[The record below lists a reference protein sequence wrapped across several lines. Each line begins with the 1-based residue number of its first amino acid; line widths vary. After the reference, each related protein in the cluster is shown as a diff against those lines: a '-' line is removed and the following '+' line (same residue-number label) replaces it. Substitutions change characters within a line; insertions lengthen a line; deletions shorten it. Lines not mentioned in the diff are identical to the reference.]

1 MKEDTSLRPKAAAN
15 DPPLRVDGDNGGAIS
30 DLVAG
35 DRPNHLDLVA
45 GGRPNHFDLVAD
57 DSAAPPLVTGGSAAA
72 PLAALP
78 LVTASLSGTSLREEV
93 LAILAAASLGKE
105 KEL

>member
-1 MKEDTSLRPKAAAN
+1 MKEDTSPRPKAAAN
-15 DPPLRVDGDNGGAIS
+15 DPPPRVD
-30 DLVAG
+30 G

-45 GGRPNHFDLVAD
+45 SHRPNHLDLVASD
-57 DSAAPPLVTGGSAAA
+57 RPNHLDLVAGDSAAPPLVTGDSASA
-72 PLAALP
+72 PLVALP
-78 LVTASLSGTSLREEV
+78 LVTASLSETSLREEV